1 MRKTN
6 FCVMLITYKRGELKN
21 RVQFIL
27 IMMYVSLL
35 KKHLANNKALV
46 FFLDTVKKELN

>member
-21 RVQFIL
+21 IKNGHWAEYRFEE
-27 IMMYVSLL
+27 
-35 KKHLANNKALV
+35 N
-46 FFLDTVKKELN
+46 